1 MLSDNFEIL
10 VENQDDL
17 FVELA
22 QLIAEQ
28 CPATGDRLPA
38 ESELAAKLGVGRQRL
53 REALSAL
60 ELAGAI
66 SVRKGAGRTWEGF
79 NLGRYARGLFPFLTT
94 QPDTARELLEV
105 RHALETAFLPKTAA
119 RLTPEQ
125 LGRLRELTQEMVHEA
140 ENDRSFAHLDR
151 QFHLLLYA
159 PLKND
164 TLNGLLESFWIIY
177 ERAEYAIQAASKSPQ
192 VAAMHGLIVE
202 AIAQGDI
209 QRAVYELDAHF
220 YGVERALS
228 AGDPSLT
235 VTAQQTVRIER
246 GNQ

>member
-1 MLSDNFEIL
+1 MSDNFGIL
-10 VENQDDL
+10 VENQDEL

-22 QLIAEQ
+22 QLIAAE
-28 CPATGDRLPA
+28 CPNVGDKLPA
-38 ESELAAKLGVGRQRL
+38 ESELAAKLGVGRPRL

-119 RLTPEQ
+119 RLTAEQ
-125 LGRLRELTQEMVHEA
+125 LDRLRGLAQEMVHEA
-140 ENDRSFAHLDR
+140 ESGRSFAHLDR
-151 QFHLLLYA
+151 RFHLLLYA
-159 PLKND
+159 PLEND

-177 ERAEYAIQAASKSPQ
+177 ERAEYVVQAASKSPQ

-220 YGVERALS
+220 YGVERAL
-228 AGDPSLT
+228 AVEDPAVMGANGPSNT
-235 VTAQQTVRIER
+235 S
-246 GNQ
+246 N